1 MKGLERK
8 TPWGAGRRGG
18 LELLA
23 GRVRFRSNTVRR
35 AFAVLDPTS
44 SKMLSKDLGVSLSTY
59 YCSIIILFGEGYVE
73 KIAHRQGYGLWPA
86 GGASRPRAH
95 SRDVEGRVESL
106 VEDLALR
113 FNRHACFGSL
123 SDGDVTVARIES
135 PRREFPRR
143 GPRLLHGLA
152 RAHHGQA
159 FIPTTGP
166 AGAEDSRGYPGP
178 PEGRDVE
185 WSSRGVGC
193 E

>member
-1 MKGLERK
+1 MRGLERK
-8 TPWGAGRRGG
+8 TTWGAGRREG

-35 AFAVLDPTS
+35 AFAVLDPPS
-44 SKMLSKDLGVSLSTY
+44 SKTLSKDLGVSLSTCF
-59 YCSIIILFGEGYVE
+59 CSISILFGEGYVE
-73 KIAHRQGYGLWPA
+73 KIAHRQGYGLGPA
-86 GGASRPRAH
+86 DGASRPRAH
-95 SRDVEGRVESL
+95 SRDVESRVEPL
-106 VEDLALR
+106 VEELALR
-113 FNRHACFGSL
+113 SNRHSYFGSL

-135 PRREFPRR
+135 PRRKSPRR
-143 GPRLLHGLA
+143 GPHLLQGLA

-159 FIPTTGP
+159 FITTAGP